1 MGNACC
7 GKNEQSR
14 GANTL
19 VGQRNRGSS
28 KKESLEMADHKFK
41 RRCTYAPNMKNF
53 KNLKQIEDDKSID
66 DYYEITDVLGKGSFG
81 QVCRAKRVGADFECA
96 IKTIHKKT
104 LTKNAMLPQLMI
116 QELTVLQKSS
126 HPNIMSVN
134 EILEDDECFYIAT
147 ELLEGGELF
156 DRMMDVQKFTEIQ
169 AAYIL
174 KQVLLAINYMHN
186 KNIAHRDL
194 KPENILLDSTDKD
207 ELEVKIT
214 DFGFACYF
222 DPKQGLDTV
231 LGSALYMAPELL
243 AKQSYNEKVDIWAI
257 GVISYMLMTGRNP
270 FPGVNK
276 AAVKK
281 MIMTKDIDYSKPYL
295 QELSAEALNF
305 IQSCLNRDVEARSSA
320 K

>member
-1 MGNACC
+1 MLKLYEYFEDA
-7 GKNEQSR
+7 KNVY
-14 GANTL
+14 L
-19 VGQRNRGSS
+19 
-28 KKESLEMADHKFK
+28 
-41 RRCTYAPNMKNF
+41 
-53 KNLKQIEDDKSID
+53 I
-66 DYYEITDVLGKGSFG
+66 
-81 QVCRAKRVGADFECA
+81 
-96 IKTIHKKT
+96 
-104 LTKNAMLPQLMI
+104 
-116 QELTVLQKSS
+116 
-126 HPNIMSVN
+126 
-134 EILEDDECFYIAT
+134 T
-147 ELLEGGELF
+147 ELCSGGELF

-207 ELEVKIT
+207 ELEVKLT

-276 AAVKK
+276 TAVKK
-281 MIMTKDIDYSKPYL
+281 MIMTKDIDYSKAYL